1 MRPVSLAGN
10 LVGGSPIPGGRW
22 VQVGCVLTD
31 VFFIA
36 FNAVLVFY
44 FRFVLNGYK
53 P

>member
-1 MRPVSLAGN
+1 MSLAGN

-22 VQVGCVLTD
+22 VQVSYVLTD
-31 VFFIA
+31 VFFIT
-36 FNAVLVFY
+36 FNAVQVFY